1 MLVKEFALKM
11 LHPDI
16 RNDPWVREIFLA
28 AGVALD
34 KLADRILNLYYAED
48 FDNMSM
54 ERLQWYETIMGLTGS
69 GSEED
74 RRAAVIAAYNVSTRP
89 SLATIQ
95 AIVDNWS
102 EGGART
108 EWDGY
113 ENEITIFFEG
123 EYGIPHNLEQ
133 LKRAIN
139 AVVPVNVRVIYEYNT
154 LLVKDIDNVLT
165 VSQTEAKSVSE
176 LQGG

>member
-1 MLVKEFALKM
+1 MLVKEFALK
-11 LHPDI
+11 LLQPDV

-28 AGVALD
+28 AGVSLD

-54 ERLQWYETIMGLTGS
+54 ERLQWYETVMGLPSTGS
-69 GSEED
+69 EAD

-102 EGGART
+102 EGGARM
-108 EWDGY
+108 EWNSY
-113 ENEITIFFEG
+113 ENEITIYFEG
-123 EYGIPHNLEQ
+123 EYGIPRNLEQ
-133 LKRAIN
+133 LKQAIN
-139 AVVPVNVRVIYEYNT
+139 AVVPVNVKVTYVYNT
-154 LLVKDIDNVLT
+154 LLVKDIEGILT
-165 VSQTEAKSVSE
+165 VSQTQAKTVSE